1 MEVQLKRYFEARGV
15 PVAPDSAEASKR
27 NWILGHAQQLPDF
40 AQAYMKIRKN
50 LLLAAEDPALSQ
62 FLFKGHQISW
72 KTDLSR
78 AGVGQSLAQR

>member
-62 FLFKGHQISW
+62 NYRGTSEFME
-72 KTDLSR
+72 D
-78 AGVGQSLAQR
+78 